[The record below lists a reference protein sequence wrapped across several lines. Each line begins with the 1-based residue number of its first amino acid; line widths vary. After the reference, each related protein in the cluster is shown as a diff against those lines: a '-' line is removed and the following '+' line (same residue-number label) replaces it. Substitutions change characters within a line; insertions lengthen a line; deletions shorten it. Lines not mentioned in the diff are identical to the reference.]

1 MARSDSMPAEPP
13 VDRQALDA
21 RLQAAARAGDAPALV
36 EGYRLAADLATRA
49 SRPDEAGFFLTHA
62 YVWALVAG
70 DQRSAEVLAAALR
83 RAGRLD

>member
-1 MARSDSMPAEPP
+1 MPAEPS

-21 RLQAAARAGDAPALV
+21 RLQAAARADDAPALV
-36 EGYRLAADLATRA
+36 EGYRLAADLAVRA
-49 SRPDEAGFFLTHA
+49 RHPDEAGFFLTHA

-70 DQRSAEVLAAALR
+70 DDSSAEALASALR